1 MNTGKTLFAQLMDFL
16 PWTTFTRIVD
26 RYGGDHRVRTLS
38 CAEQYRSMAF
48 AQLTYRESLRDI
60 ETCLSVHASK
70 LYHMGFRQP
79 VRRSTLADA
88 NERRDWR
95 IHAALAQRLI
105 TQARTL
111 YVDEEL
117 GLGLSVGAPDQY
129 RLRPGL
135 DDHRSCVLSV
145 FPWAHFRTSTKAA
158 VKMHTL
164 LDLRGNI
171 PSFIHISDGKLHDV
185 HALDML
191 LPEAG
196 AIYVV
201 DRGYVD
207 FARLYV
213 LHQAGA
219 NLLSPHRCR
228 RRGGNPHDGEIITHA
243 PNLMWGTD
251 GVRVF
256 TVDDGWGWIFTAVEH
271 WNAECVGWHVCKRGD
286 RFAAL
291 QPISMGLAGLYG
303 STAAGAARGL
313 ALRMD
318 HGSQYLSDHFTNQ
331 IKFWGIQPSYAFSP
345 SPRPT
350 ASFTR
355 AKSNIDAHR
364 VYSAPTDRST
374 GIICDQTISL
384 DGFYTRQDYPELLRR
399 IRFKDPESGKTLVF
413 ITNNFSLPAA
423 TICALYKS
431 RWQVELFF
439 KWIKQHLRIKQF
451 YGTSENAVKTQIWIA
466 VSVYV
471 LVAILKKRL
480 DLDASLY
487 TLLQILSVTLFEK
500 MPIHQALA
508 GDENRCNA
516 SQITNQLNLFDF

>member
-117 GLGLSVGAPDQY
+117 GLDLTNTVYA
-129 RLRPGL
+129 L
-135 DDHRSCVLSV
+135 DSTTIALCLSV
-145 FPWAHFRTSTKAA
+145 FPWAHFRTTKAA

-201 DRGYVD
+201 DRGYAD

-219 NLLSPHRCR
+219 FF
-228 RRGGNPHDGEIITHA
+228 
-243 PNLMWGTD
+243 
-251 GVRVF
+251 V
-256 TVDDGWGWIFTAVEH
+256 
-271 WNAECVGWHVCKRGD
+271 
-286 RFAAL
+286 
-291 QPISMGLAGLYG
+291 
-303 STAAGAARGL
+303 
-313 ALRMD
+313 
-318 HGSQYLSDHFTNQ
+318 
-331 IKFWGIQPSYAFSP
+331 
-345 SPRPT
+345 
-350 ASFTR
+350 TR

-466 VSVYV
+466 VSVYPSLPTSLRHRPPWNYCRAV
-471 LVAILKKRL
+471 EVNTNDRRERIDDIAR
-480 DLDASLY
+480 DGRSGPGGRGASRRGPRGRS
-487 TLLQILSVTLFEK
+487 Q
-500 MPIHQALA
+500 PRAANAGPGGRGQAEEAQVHRAVSTADSGGGRELHA
-508 GDENRCNA
+508 ARRGGPAA
-516 SQITNQLNLFDF
+516 SPRGAVQLPSDGMAQGAA